1 MGNISDNPHVGL
13 MFIDVTQD
21 RIGLHVNGSARIV
34 EHEECARLMKD
45 HRADGGDLWQDPI
58 LERILNSDP
67 PILERWVMVT
77 VDEAFIHCS
86 KHIPMMRKVELER
99 EWGTDDAKAKGG
111 DYFGAASGRK

>member
-1 MGNISDNPHVGL
+1 LLRSRYASHAANGTLIRPSHQ
-13 MFIDVTQD
+13 T
-21 RIGLHVNGSARIV
+21 IGFGSARIV
-34 EHEECARLMKD
+34 EHEEFARLMKD

-99 EWGTDDAKAKGG
+99 EWGTDDVKAKGG